1 MKEVSVNGVR
11 VTGLVDTGAQV
22 TTVKLSWFESSLTGK
37 MSNYK
42 VSIALNAANRE
53 PLCGV

>member
-22 TTVKLSWFESSLTGK
+22 TTVKLSWFESSLAGK

-53 PLCGV
+53 PLWGV